1 MRVVYFV
8 KLKSL
13 NMKAKT
19 FCSLAVLILLLST
32 ISYSQTT
39 DAPKIKGKACY
50 DLMKEQSSCGK
61 KQDLVLSLSG
71 GYAGLFKET
80 SRPNGFNI
88 QADALYPI
96 SDNFAL
102 NIGINYT
109 QFPGYH
115 YDEYEVKYNS
125 AINDTVYTHYFGD
138 YSAITH
144 IQFTPGVSFGNINR
158 YSKFNYF
165 VTAGLTIG
173 INREGKGIL
182 NMTSTYSPQN
192 NSLTIEPS
200 YHFNFGAYVS
210 GRISYKVS
218 DKLNI
223 FIEPSAVSN
232 WSDNTFSN
240 FHLNG
245 GVSLNL

>member
-1 MRVVYFV
+1 MNKDIAAIFV
-8 KLKSL
+8 ILISL
-13 NMKAKT
+13 M
-19 FCSLAVLILLLST
+19 ST
-32 ISYSQTT
+32 TLF
-39 DAPKIKGKACY
+39 A
-50 DLMKEQSSCGK
+50 QSSGINDNINREIFEFST
-61 KQDLVLSLSG
+61 KQSVNPVKFSPTFSIG
-71 GYAGLFKET
+71 AGYDGLFEKT

-88 QADALYPI
+88 QADVLYPV
-96 SDNFAL
+96 SENFAL
-102 NIGINYT
+102 NIGINYS

-200 YHFNFGAYVS
+200 YHFNFGAYAS

-218 DKLNI
+218 DKFNI
-223 FIEPSAVSN
+223 FIEPAAVSN
-232 WSDNTFSN
+232 WSDNAFSN
-240 FHLNG
+240 YHLNG
-245 GVSLNL
+245 GVSLAL